1 MALIKCPECGREIS
15 EYADKCISCGCPM
28 DKIKELLGKRIAIPI
43 NANSNDDFSHSE
55 LYKTLNYKE
64 KPIVDEI
71 CSFILDNTPLS
82 KSDHSKNFG
91 FRKKGHSK
99 MVIMFKRSHS
109 IVYIHFR
116 VQSKN
121 LSASKYRVVPHNLN
135 AIKESILAVFPLKGR
150 TGSTST
156 KKPADS
162 PKPVERPESFTS
174 TRKDYENYLIKT
186 FEEKLK
192 LKIDGLVIKN
202 NPYMY
207 TFRISKNGE
216 LFTLCWFSNGDNDK
230 LAFKYYL
237 KPLEREAQKVQY
249 PIAKDVEIL
258 VDMIFKIYSSLSL
271 PHVQE
276 EEYVEPIKIQPTK
289 PERTPIIYNLIIKAI
304 NDKPM
309 NGNDDMMK
317 VCNEVK
323 SFVMTEIM
331 HKGIEDKYFKNEEE
345 FNRFKYSYR
354 FVPNFFGY
362 TFSIRNINAND
373 AKVFYSFYKAI
384 KIIGIIKKYESIY
397 NQTIVHDYSVALHDL
412 QKMIINEDVSFSSIK
427 GLTSAFRFVPT
438 ETLDDCLDK
447 LNSLE
452 EVY

>member
-1 MALIKCPECGREIS
+1 MALIKCPECGHEIS

-28 DKIKELLGKRIAIPI
+28 TKIKELLHAPSRT
-43 NANSNDDFSHSE
+43 E
-55 LYKTLNYKE
+55 LSL
-64 KPIVDEI
+64 
-71 CSFILDNTPLS
+71 SS
-82 KSDHSKNFG
+82 KSTTFSKLSSEEKKIVNELCNYITSNTSLVLIDHSKHFG
-91 FRKKGHSK
+91 FRKKGTVK
-99 MVIMFKRSHS
+99 MVIVFRYSNSGKTL
-109 IVYIHFR
+109 YIAFR
-116 VQSKN
+116 TKTEFPSNKIRVKESNVSK
-121 LSASKYRVVPHNLN
+121 
-135 AIKESILAVFPLKGR
+135 IKEAIIKYYSNQTLVPPTKQISIKEEPI
-150 TGSTST
+150 
-156 KKPADS
+156 KKE
-162 PKPVERPESFTS
+162 KPDSFTS

-192 LKIDGLVIKN
+192 LRIDGLIIKN
-202 NPYMY
+202 SPYMY
-207 TFRISKNGE
+207 TFRISKSGE
-216 LFTLCWFSNGDNDK
+216 LFTLCWFSNGDNNK

-237 KPLEREAQKVQY
+237 KPLERETQKVQY
-249 PIAKDVEIL
+249 PLAKDAETL
-258 VDMIFKIYSSLSL
+258 ADMIFKIYSSLSL
-271 PHVQE
+271 PYVRE
-276 EEYVEPIKIQPTK
+276 EEYVEPIKIQPTM
-289 PERTPIIYNLIIKAI
+289 PERTPILYNLIIKAI

-331 HKGIEDKYFKNEEE
+331 HKGIEEKYFKNEEE

-362 TFSIRNINAND
+362 TFSIRNINVND
-373 AKVFYSFYKAI
+373 AKVFYSLYKAI
-384 KIIGIIKKYESIY
+384 KLIGIIKKYESIY
-397 NQTIVHDYSVALHDL
+397 NQTIVNDYSVALHDL